1 MATLNAQQ
9 TVVTGLN
16 PTYAAADVAGD
27 EFDAGNGVFLHVIN
41 DDVSPHTA
49 TVVSTFNAEPGVAPS
64 DVDVTIP
71 AGESRMIGPF
81 SGVFTEKG
89 TMPVSVTYDAVTSV
103 TVAVIRV

>member
-27 EFDAGNGVFLHVIN
+27 EFDAGNGVFLHVVN

-49 TVVSTFNAEPGVAPS
+49 TVVSTFNAEPGIAPTN
-64 DVDVTIP
+64 VDVTIP

-81 SGVFTEKG
+81 SGVFTAKG
-89 TMPVSVTYDAVTSV
+89 TMPVSVTYDAVASI
-103 TVAVIRV
+103 TVAVIKV